1 MLSGFVVWKWQ
12 KRFTLSSNKMP
23 WLAGGLAAAIAL
35 SCLSIPIFIGQR
47 YSPDTGVDY
56 VKNYGHRRRGF
67 GPSLKEL
74 PGRNKNAWT
83 ALADTIKTRST
94 ETDTIYVWG
103 WVPGI
108 YVQAQRLAPVSRAF
122 YGDMHVTPPQKFAGT
137 INQLVRQMKGN
148 PPKFIVD
155 TRKIHFPNDRP
166 PLELWPIVP
175 QKMFGNEKPRP
186 LHNIPQEVAAY
197 DAAWKQ
203 YLAKIDPDE
212 ALRYDVMK
220 PFRDFVMNNYRIAG
234 QYGDHVVLERK

>member
-1 MLSGFVVWKWQ
+1 
-12 KRFTLSSNKMP
+12 MP
-23 WLAGGLAAAIAL
+23 WLIGGVAVAVTL

-47 YSPDTGVDY
+47 TSPDTGADY
-56 VKNYGHRRRGF
+56 IKNYGGRRRGF

-83 ALADTIKTRST
+83 TLADTIKTRSS

-103 WVPGI
+103 WYPGI
-108 YVQAQRLAPVSRAF
+108 YVRAQRMAPVAKAF
-122 YGDMHVTPPQKFAGT
+122 YGDMK
-137 INQLVRQMKGN
+137 R
-148 PPKFIVD
+148 
-155 TRKIHFPNDRP
+155 HFPNDRP

-186 LHNIPQEVAAY
+186 LQNAPQEVDAY

-203 YLAKIDPDE
+203 YLSKIDPDE
-212 ALRYDVMK
+212 ALRYDAMK

-234 QYGDHVVLERK
+234 QYGIHLLFEKINTRTPDIK